1 MSIYLDS
8 IIKKAENG
16 DPKFQHELAFEYF
29 SGKKI
34 KKNNFLAVKWWLRSA
49 KKKYGKAYYNLAYM
63 YFTGSGV
70 AKDLNKAIKYHVL
83 SSQKKHIYQSVSIFW
98 LGYNVYINQISGKP
112 NIKKGIK
119 FLEKA
124 AKMNLVNAQY
134 LLSTY
139 YLKGE
144 IFYKDQ
150 YISKRK
156 LNYVKIKPDKI
167 KSLKYLKMAF
177 DNKFIPATVELS
189 RRYLFGDGVRKNIK
203 KSFFYLSTI
212 PNLNNSRMLS
222 DMTLPKKE
230 KVFLKK
236 KIIAQKR
243 KVLSLIKK
251 IERKA
256 AGLR

>member
-1 MSIYLDS
+1 MSRYIDK
-8 IIKKAENG
+8 IRKKAEQG

-29 SGKKI
+29 SGNKI
-34 KKNNFLAVKWWLRSA
+34 KKNNSLAVDWWLRSA

-70 AKDLNKAIKYHVL
+70 AKNLNKAIRYHVL
-83 SSQKKHIYQSVSIFW
+83 SSQKKHAYQSVSIFW

-112 NIKKGIK
+112 NIKKGIR

-124 AKMNLVNAQY
+124 AKMNLVNSQF

-139 YLKGE
+139 YHKGE

-150 YISKRK
+150 YMSKRK
-156 LNYVKIKPDKI
+156 LNYVKIEPNRI

-177 DNKFIPATVELS
+177 ENKFIPAAVELS

-203 KSFFYLSTI
+203 KSYSYLSSI
-212 PNLNNSRMLS
+212 PNLNNSRMLN
-222 DMTLPKKE
+222 DMTLPIKE
-230 KVFLKK
+230 KIFLKK
-236 KIIAQKR
+236 KIISQKR
-243 KVLSLIKK
+243 KILSLINK

-256 AGLR
+256 AGF